1 MGRRGTAEED
11 AEDVPRGGQ
20 GGGRG
25 RFDPEN
31 GSFSSRKLGW
41 EINLKDRTVSVEIL
55 NRQLRM
61 WDENLRTNQG

>member
-1 MGRRGTAEED
+1 MRRRGTAEED
-11 AEDVPRGGQ
+11 AEDVPRGGK

-25 RFDPEN
+25 KFDPED
-31 GSFSSRKLGW
+31 GRFSSRKLGW

-55 NRQLRM
+55 NRQLKM